1 MDVYSNICNHSS
13 IDPCGVV
20 GHLKDVK
27 RGYFSHAGHALSLS
41 SRMIVIGLAGVVHA
55 VVPVVFKT
63 TMSTGVSGI
72 KNDIAADNRRIR
84 SKRNKR

>member
-1 MDVYSNICNHSS
+1 MELYRNIRNDRRTNARCSM
-13 IDPCGVV
+13 
-20 GHLKDVK
+20 GHLKEVK

-63 TMSTGVSGI
+63 TMSTGVSRI
-72 KNDIAADNRRIR
+72 KNAIAADNRRIR
-84 SKRNKR
+84 KRG